1 MFRRTQKRSIS
12 AVPLSIFGE
21 DVSFRAVEYV
31 VRAQEI
37 ARDAVNTV
45 VVYNTVQERAQRE
58 HAVDFLT
65 LSSGKRSAIPLL
77 EENLLRLL
85 SYDRH
90 LFLAEETTQ
99 CEKTEDF
106 EVLFLFR
113 SEHGMWQVRL
123 LATHSQGLRGGRST
137 ARLEGRGP
145 SSPMP

>member
-1 MFRRTQKRSIS
+1 MFRRTQKTIIS

-77 EENLLRLL
+77 EEK
-85 SYDRH
+85 S
-90 LFLAEETTQ
+90 LAPPE
-99 CEKTEDF
+99 
-106 EVLFLFR
+106 L
-113 SEHGMWQVRL
+113 
-123 LATHSQGLRGGRST
+123 
-137 ARLEGRGP
+137 
-145 SSPMP
+145 